1 MKKFLSKIPRT
12 GLPIFTICC
21 LLLVWNHSPSNAWQG
36 TGEEYN
42 IKATFIF
49 HFTKYV
55 EWPDLESGEPF
66 TIGVFGKSDII
77 VPLKEISKMKTVN
90 NRKITVVQID
100 DLQQISACHILFI
113 SPLDKKELKKL
124 LETVGSHPVLTV
136 GDTNGFA
143 DFGVALNF
151 VIVNGK
157 IKFELNP
164 CAVERAGLWVSSQLQ
179 KLAILI
185 EEEEGI

>member
-1 MKKFLSKIPRT
+1 MKKYFSKIPRKR
-12 GLPIFTICC
+12 LSIVTICC
-21 LLLVWNHSPSNAWQG
+21 LLLVWNPWPSHARQG
-36 TGEEYN
+36 SGEEYD

-55 EWPDLESGEPF
+55 EWPDLESGEAF

-77 VPLKEISKMKTVN
+77 APLKEISKMKTVN
-90 NRKITVVQID
+90 DSKITVVQID

-124 LETVGSHPVLTV
+124 LETVGSHPILTV

-151 VIVNGK
+151 VMINGK

-185 EEEEGI
+185 EEEEGV